1 MYDPFVIQFLLFLE
15 WQKTWDAWW
24 QDTESEAG
32 FSPLNSVQNASAY
45 SASAYSPF
53 QNKLNS
59 ESVKDEE
66 ESENP
71 FLPNH
76 SSKIDDSF
84 DIVFENSNKN
94 TESKFEEDDVEEDST
109 SGGIVFENSNVNHSD
124 LSKKSKPKKSAFAKF
139 NENQSSLE
147 DSSSQVNRKW
157 LNENEKK
164 RVIFD
169 IVYKLKKKIWEL
181 SNAFMRCLYKMSLY
195 EVSPHRKRFCIR
207 YLCMLCKVRPCVPI
221 ESCWYNR

>member
-1 MYDPFVIQFLLFLE
+1 METIITLRHLHFSE

-32 FSPLNSVQNASAY
+32 LSPLNSVQNGSAY

-59 ESVKDEE
+59 VSVKEEE

-76 SSKIDDSF
+76 LSKIDDSF

-94 TESKFEEDDVEEDST
+94 TESKFDDEDDDAEEDST
-109 SGGIVFENSNVNHSD
+109 SGGIVFENSNAHNSD
-124 LSKKSKPKKSAFAKF
+124 LSKKSKSKPKMSKFAKF

-147 DSSSQVNRKW
+147 DSSSQVSRKS
-157 LNENEKK
+157 KK
-164 RVIFD
+164 GSDFLRNLIF
-169 IVYKLKKKIWEL
+169 
-181 SNAFMRCLYKMSLY
+181 
-195 EVSPHRKRFCIR
+195 VSGVQFK
-207 YLCMLCKVRPCVPI
+207 
-221 ESCWYNR
+221 